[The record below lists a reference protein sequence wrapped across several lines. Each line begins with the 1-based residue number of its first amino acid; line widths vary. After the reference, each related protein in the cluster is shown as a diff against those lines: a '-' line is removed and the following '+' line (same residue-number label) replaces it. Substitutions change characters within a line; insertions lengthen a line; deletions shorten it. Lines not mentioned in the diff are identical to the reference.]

1 MVFNLKSFCW
11 VLFILLYML
20 RWNEN
25 GNFIRRGIFGVHALG
40 YVVILIQYIEEGG
53 IVVTGYNKKV
63 HYIFDSSVQKT
74 RGLPGKLPY
83 WLS

>member
-1 MVFNLKSFCW
+1 
-11 VLFILLYML
+11 ML

-25 GNFIRRGIFGVHALG
+25 GNFIRRGIFGVHTLG

-63 HYIFDSSVQKT
+63 HYIFDSPVQKT